1 MMNETTTASPSFL
14 GGLLD
19 TLSTPVGQ
27 GILSAAFGGMAAARR
42 GQPWNSLGRAGQA
55 GLLGYANA
63 QERHDQAAQADQAKK
78 LRDLQIQQ
86 TTQTVQDAAELR
98 TLAGQYYKPAT
109 PVDAQQAL
117 AAPGQLGPT
126 QARASMI
133 GAPGRAEFDSN
144 GFLQAYMAK
153 NPIGALELQSKL
165 AKETPFNKID
175 PKDFTPESIA
185 KFAQTRNYGDL
196 TPVRKKDFAPDG
208 RVVDLYTAEPGS
220 AYSDPNKPFMRD
232 GNGKVVANAPYQ
244 RFELGKARAGAP
256 SVNVRNDIKTGES
269 LAGQIGP
276 MVKESWTAAQGA
288 VQTADAADRVI
299 RAVDSGKII
308 AGPFANGR
316 LTAAQLGDALG
327 VGGKDSI
334 EKITN
339 TRQAIRGLAEMT
351 LQGRKQ
357 MSGQGAITESESK
370 LAERAMSGEIT
381 MTPSEIKQL
390 ANASRRA
397 AKWTYDQHQAQI
409 RNMRQDQ
416 NLSGMSRFYDVAPF
430 PTTESNTGNAE
441 VDYGSLK

>member
-1 MMNETTTASPSFL
+1 MNETTTASPSFL

-19 TLSTPVGQ
+19 TLSTPAGQ
-27 GILSAAFGGMAAARR
+27 GILSAAFGGMAGARR

-63 QERHDQAAQADQAKK
+63 EERQYQVDQANQAKK

-86 TTQTVQDAAELR
+86 ATQQAQDATDVR
-98 TLAGQYYKPAT
+98 TLAQQYYQPGEAVG
-109 PVDAQQAL
+109 PQQAL
-117 AAPGQLGPT
+117 SAPGQVGPT
-126 QARASMI
+126 QARADLMRPA
-133 GAPGRAEFDSN
+133 GAGRFDSA

-153 NPIGALELQSKL
+153 NPLGAMELQSKL
-165 AKETPFNKID
+165 AKETPFNKVD
-175 PKDFTPESIA
+175 PKDFTPESVA
-185 KFAQTRNYGDL
+185 KFAQSRNYGDL
-196 TPVRKKDFAPDG
+196 MPVRKKDFAPDG
-208 RVVDLYTAEPGS
+208 RVVDLYSASPGA
-220 AYSDPNKPFMRD
+220 AYSDPNKPFMVD
-232 GNGKVVANAPYQ
+232 GNGSVVANAPYQ
-244 RFELGKARAGAP
+244 QFEIGKARAGAP